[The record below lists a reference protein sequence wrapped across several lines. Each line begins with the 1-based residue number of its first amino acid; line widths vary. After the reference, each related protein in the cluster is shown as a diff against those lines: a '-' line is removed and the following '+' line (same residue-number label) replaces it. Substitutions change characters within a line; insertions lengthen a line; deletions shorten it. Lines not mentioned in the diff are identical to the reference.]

1 MAKETKATFQQ
12 LPIGIVSDR
21 VTEGGSAID
30 EIWKIF
36 HGRAELEEKNII
48 FSLKASHMNV
58 HQHEIPHSTSAHACG
73 LLKNY
78 YVYSS
83 RDQAAFHESLN
94 NQVVNHL
101 EEVKGNLTASAEPQK
116 ALIRDS
122 TKHLSSS
129 YDLLE
134 KAKNNQKKA
143 EADLKSAIEKLMSLE
158 CAALELERSA
168 AEKKK
173 EGQIGHKEGLFYCF
187 LKYVAVESASCLAI

>member
-12 LPIGIVSDR
+12 LPIGTVSER
-21 VTEGGSAID
+21 VSEGGSSID

-36 HGRAELEEKNII
+36 HSRAELEEKNII

-58 HQHEIPHSTSAHACG
+58 HQHEILHSTSAHACG

-94 NQVVNHL
+94 NQVVNTL
-101 EEVKGNLTASAEPQK
+101 EEVKMNLTATAEPQK

-129 YDLLE
+129 YEFLK
-134 KAKNNQKKA
+134 KAKNNHKKA
-143 EADLKSAIEKLMSLE
+143 EADLRTATEKLISLE
-158 CAALELERSA
+158 NAAVELEKSV
-168 AEKKK
+168 AERKKD
-173 EGQIGHKEGLFYCF
+173 GQIGHKEGEPVLLCN
-187 LKYVAVESASCLAI
+187 

>member
-12 LPIGIVSDR
+12 LPVGIVSDR
-21 VTEGGSAID
+21 VTEGGSSID

-78 YVYSS
+78 YVYTS

-94 NQVVNHL
+94 IQVVNYL
-101 EEVKGNLTASAEPQK
+101 EEVKGNLTASTEPQK

-143 EADLKSAIEKLMSLE
+143 EADLKSATEKLMSLE
-158 CAALELERSA
+158 NAAVELERSA
-168 AEKKK
+168 AERKK
-173 EGQIGHKEGLFYCF
+173 EGQIGHREGLLYCV
-187 LKYVAVESASCLAI
+187 L